1 MNDQQ
6 LEKKVGRDIGKVKK
20 DLGTLVG
27 DIAARINRVDDNV
40 SQATVSAKN
49 GVTTWTKDSTSQVSE
64 AYDKAAGDVKES
76 VDDAASTVKKDVGHG
91 LSQYNT
97 KAQQVADKIPG
108 DFGKK
113 AAQNPWVM
121 GSIALGVG
129 FMLGSILFAPT
140 RKHSG

>member
-1 MNDQQ
+1 MSEGF
-6 LEKKVGRDIGKVKK
+6 EKV
-20 DLGTLVG
+20 T
-27 DIAARINRVDDNV
+27 DD
-40 SQATVSAKN
+40 A
-49 GVTTWTKDSTSQVSE
+49 
-64 AYDKAAGDVKES
+64 KES
-76 VDDAASTVKKDVGHG
+76 VVDAASIVQKDVGHG

-121 GSIALGVG
+121 VSIALGIG
-129 FMLGSILFAPT
+129 FVLGSILSGPA

>member
-40 SQATVSAKN
+40 SQATVSTKN
-49 GVTTWTKDSTSQVSE
+49 GVTTWTKDSASQVSE
-64 AYDKAAGDVKES
+64 GFEKVTDDAKEG
-76 VDDAASTVKKDVGHG
+76 VVDAASMVQKDVGHG

-97 KAQQVADKIPG
+97 RAQQVADKIPG

-121 GSIALGVG
+121 VSIALGVG
-129 FMLGSILFAPT
+129 FLFGSILSGPA
-140 RKHSG
+140 RKH